1 MQWVWDTLFA
11 LRPTR
16 TPGAITSQTT
26 RGISSIPTAKPAPR
40 AAPGVTVKQYRFK
53 SMHVQGDYIVC
64 RTFDNNSEG
73 TTDVLIAK
81 PFKLRFSITGVV
93 IDGSNI
99 SYTNYSNANQTRTA
113 TTVAGS
119 EIQVIV
125 PRYVVNDLIYGITVD
140 HTGVVVGQ
148 VGELKVL
155 DLNADGRAW
164 AKKYI

>member
-1 MQWVWDTLFA
+1 MQWVWDTLLA

-26 RGISSIPTAKPAPR
+26 RGICSIPTAKPGPR
-40 AAPGVTVKQYRFK
+40 ATPGVTVKQYRFR
-53 SMHVQGDYIVC
+53 SMQGDYIVC
-64 RTFDNNSEG
+64 RTFDNNAEG

-99 SYTNYSNANQTRTA
+99 SYASYSTANQIRTA
-113 TTVAGS
+113 TSVAGS

-125 PRYVVNDLIYGITVD
+125 PRYVVSDLIYGITVD

-148 VGELKVL
+148 VGELKVM